1 MDDDYLKSLEGM
13 RLSLM
18 NMLTRT
24 NALIL
29 REKRMRNENIP
40 TEAGAADDPAVP
52 LHSPVEYPNQGKPA
66 TNRRARGRRGS

>member
-1 MDDDYLKSLEGM
+1 MADDYLKALEGM

-29 REKRMRNENIP
+29 REKRMQNEDIS
-40 TEAGAADDPAVP
+40 TEVGSPDDAALP
-52 LHSPVEYPNQGKPA
+52 LHSEVESANQGKPA
-66 TNRRARGRRGS
+66 LNRRPSRRRRS